1 MLEIFCNFDNNFSV
15 TYIYHYC
22 LPSHIIIDGY
32 LYESV
37 SKQDYAIIICEA
49 CKVSGMAMWA
59 DVYRFSNTLTF
70 HICWKYAVTANI
82 WVPTDPTSSKHEHY
96 PQATYSRLFF
106 SLSRYSHAHRNACD
120 RVCAVH
126 CTCVWVAH
134 MWLIHF
140 VSQCSWTKMI
150 SGVPCSRYKKK
161 MLHSPKSCAIVN
173 FPLIDAWNIR

>member
-106 SLSRYSHAHRNACD
+106 LSISIFARTPKCVRP
-120 RVCAVH
+120 RVCCALYMCMGDPYVTNPF
-126 CTCVWVAH
+126 CFSMFLNQNDKW
-134 MWLIHF
+134 
-140 VSQCSWTKMI
+140 CSLLT
-150 SGVPCSRYKKK
+150 
-161 MLHSPKSCAIVN
+161 L
-173 FPLIDAWNIR
+173 